1 MKHFVCVLS
10 FSVSS
15 IFLFPVPA
23 GNSGP
28 PKIVKILAKGNLV
41 QGSIASPL
49 DKVTL
54 KTLTSDIQKIKS
66 KKYSIEKN

>member
-1 MKHFVCVLS
+1 MIGDSSANQTGIPQGDQLADVLT
-10 FSVSS
+10 
-15 IFLFPVPA
+15 
-23 GNSGP
+23 
-28 PKIVKILAKGNLV
+28 KIVKILAKGNLV

-66 KKYSIEKN
+66 KKYTIEKN